1 MKNKKF
7 KIFKKLQYS
16 LEKKSGKRQFFL
28 WNQGKLKKKITTKLF
43 YSLLIFLNILGCT
56 RRISQNL

>member
-28 WNQGKLKKKITTKLF
+28 WSRNEKVKFDKGQAL
-43 YSLLIFLNILGCT
+43 SDLIFEIWLSLTLILMKNIM
-56 RRISQNL
+56 